1 MSADNSIMQIRETIK
16 CAEAQPNYVESL
28 RALLA
33 EQIPQLHQSIQLP
46 RDNPE
51 DALLDFVI
59 RYIEHVP
66 NVIDAVRELTQQAGI
81 YDQVSKFLEMAEG
94 FFTQPPKLITEREGL
109 DALMDE
115 AYLAHR
121 LLEEIND
128 RVLIRCGFPLTPMD
142 MTRANIIVH
151 QLIGEP
157 FANRLDFMVLYAIEQ
172 YMDKSE
178 PLDNPTL
185 QRYIET
191 HRKNGWETELK
202 RWPCLAENLSINLSL
217 TPRTRKN
224 LH

>member
-81 YDQVSKFLEMAEG
+81 YDQVPKFPEMADG
-94 FFTQPPKLITEREGL
+94 PFTQPPKMLTTREVPGELL
-109 DALMDE
+109 DVA
-115 AYLAHR
+115 
-121 LLEEIND
+121 
-128 RVLIRCGFPLTPMD
+128 
-142 MTRANIIVH
+142 
-151 QLIGEP
+151 
-157 FANRLDFMVLYAIEQ
+157 
-172 YMDKSE
+172 
-178 PLDNPTL
+178 
-185 QRYIET
+185 
-191 HRKNGWETELK
+191 
-202 RWPCLAENLSINLSL
+202 
-217 TPRTRKN
+217 
-224 LH
+224 